1 MPRNQTPT
9 PAEAVYNWRQVAGKN
24 VYCHNPIGSEKCRF
38 NVEGLNAASCSGG
51 AKHGAEPAWQGGFDI
66 LGAAGQ
72 VLYRLIYCQDCGNT
86 TRYTLGADEVWR
98 CSVCKRPLT

>member
-24 VYCHNPIGSEKCRF
+24 VYCHNRIGSEKCRF

-51 AKHGAEPAWQGGFDI
+51 AKHE
-66 LGAAGQ
+66 
-72 VLYRLIYCQDCGNT
+72 C
-86 TRYTLGADEVWR
+86 
-98 CSVCKRPLT
+98 